1 MCRARYFA
9 VKDRQLYAMN
19 GREALSAWSPLREP
33 LFRALWIAAVV
44 SNIGTWMQN
53 VGAAWLMTSLAPS
66 PTMVALVQAATS
78 LPVVLV
84 ALPAG
89 ALADIVDRR
98 ALLLTTQGWMLFA
111 ASVLGVLTLLG
122 ATTAWVLLTLTF
134 ALGLGAALNAPAW
147 QAIIPEVVNRS
158 QLRPAVT
165 LNGVGYNVARAVGPA
180 LGGLVVA
187 VAGAGAAFVLNALS
201 FVGVMVV
208 LCRWRRRAGD
218 RQLPA
223 EDVRGAMR
231 AGLRYV
237 RFAPGLR
244 AVLIRT
250 AVFILGGSALW
261 ALLPL
266 VAREELGLDAT
277 GYGVLLGC
285 LGVGAVIGA
294 ALMPRIQ
301 QKFSTD
307 GLLVGA
313 VFLFALATGAPAYTR
328 NFGLIS
334 FMMLIGGVAWMATMS
349 TFNVGAQVT
358 VPGWVRARALALYGL
373 MFQGGTAFGSAV
385 WGMVAERMSVPQAL
399 LWAALTLIA
408 GLGAMIPYRL
418 KLDDDINLTPSL
430 HWPEPK
436 ALKPPPPDAGPVL
449 VIVEYLIDA
458 ARAQDFIAAMRAV
471 KELRR
476 RDGAY
481 RWGLFNDP
489 ENPKRFVETFVVET
503 WAEHMRQHERVTI
516 ADREIEDAARAFHI
530 GKSPPVVSHLV
541 YAGEELQ

>member
-1 MCRARYFA
+1 
-9 VKDRQLYAMN
+9 MN
-19 GREALSAWSPLREP
+19 KRDALPAWSPLRQS
-33 LFRALWIAAVV
+33 LFRALWVAAVV
-44 SNIGTWMQN
+44 SNVGTWMQN
-53 VGAAWLMTSLAPS
+53 VGAAWLMTSLTSS

-98 ALLLTTQGWMLFA
+98 ALLLVTQGWMLFA
-111 ASVLGVLTLLG
+111 ATLLG
-122 ATTAWVLLTLTF
+122 ILTIVGATTTWILLTLTF

-147 QAIIPEVVNRS
+147 QAIIPEVVDRS

-165 LNGVGYNVARAVGPA
+165 LNGVGYNIARAIGPA
-180 LGGLVVA
+180 LGGLIVA
-187 VAGAGAAFVLNALS
+187 AAGAGAAFVLNALS
-201 FVGVMVV
+201 FLGVMAI
-208 LCRWRRRAGD
+208 LYRWRRPAGGT
-218 RQLPA
+218 QLPA
-223 EDVRGAMR
+223 EDVRGAIR

-250 AVFILGGSALW
+250 GVFILGGSALW

-285 LGVGAVIGA
+285 LGAGAVIGA
-294 ALMPRIQ
+294 ALLPKMQ
-301 QKFSTD
+301 QRLSTD
-307 GLLVGA
+307 RLLLVA
-313 VFLFALATGAPAYTR
+313 TLLFASATAAPAYA
-328 NFGLIS
+328 GS
-334 FMMLIGGVAWMATMS
+334 FIVVCVAMLLGGVAWMASMS

-358 VPGWVRARALALYGL
+358 VPAWVRARALALYGL
-373 MFQGGTAFGSAV
+373 MFQGGTAFGSAL
-385 WGMVAERMSVPQAL
+385 WGVVAERTSVPHAL
-399 LWAALTLIA
+399 LYASVTLIV

-418 KLDDDINLTPSL
+418 KLDEEIDLAPAL

-436 ALKPPPPDAGPVL
+436 AVKPPAPDAGPVL
-449 VIVEYLIDA
+449 VTIEYLIDPA
-458 ARAQDFIAAMRAV
+458 LAREFIAAMQGL

-481 RWGLFNDP
+481 RWGLFSDP
-489 ENPKRFVETFVVET
+489 ANPRRFLETFVVET
-503 WAEHMRQHERVTI
+503 WAEHMRQHERVTM
-516 ADREIEDAARAFHI
+516 ADKEIEDMARRFHT
-530 GKSPPVVSHLV
+530 GKNPPVVSHLV
-541 YAGEELQ
+541 YAGEEPQ

>member
-1 MCRARYFA
+1 
-9 VKDRQLYAMN
+9 MN
-19 GREALSAWSPLREP
+19 QREAVPAWSPLWEP
-33 LFRALWIAAVV
+33 LFRSLWIAAVA

-53 VGAAWLMTSLAPS
+53 VGAAWLMTSLAPT

-98 ALLLTTQGWMLFA
+98 ALLLVTQSWMLA
-111 ASVLGVLTLLG
+111 AATLLGLLTLLG
-122 ATTAWVLLTLTF
+122 ATTAWLLLILTF

-147 QAIIPEVVNRS
+147 QAIIPELVSRS
-158 QLRPAVT
+158 ELRSAVT
-165 LNGVGYNVARAVGPA
+165 LNGVAYNIARAVGPA
-180 LGGLVVA
+180 LGGLIVA
-187 VAGAGAAFVLNALS
+187 AAGPGAVFMLNAVS
-201 FVGVMVV
+201 FLGVILV
-208 LCRWRRRAGD
+208 LYRWQRPLGESE
-218 RQLPA
+218 LPA
-223 EDVRGAMR
+223 EDVLGAVR

-266 VAREELGLDAT
+266 VARQELGLDAM
-277 GYGVLLGC
+277 GYGILLGC
-285 LGVGAVIGA
+285 LGAGAVLGA
-294 ALMPRIQ
+294 ALLPRMQ
-301 QKFSTD
+301 HKFSTETFLA
-307 GLLVGA
+307 GGTL
-313 VFLFALATGAPAYTR
+313 LFALATAAPAYTR
-328 NFGLIS
+328 HFVLVCVAMLLGGL
-334 FMMLIGGVAWMATMS
+334 AWITIMS

-373 MFQGGTAFGSAV
+373 MFQGGTALGSTF
-385 WGMVAERMSVPQAL
+385 WGVVAERITLPQAL
-399 LWAALTLIA
+399 AWAAATLVA
-408 GLGAMIPYRL
+408 GLAAMIPYRL
-418 KLDDDINLTPSL
+418 KLDEEINLAPSL

-436 ALKPPPPDAGPVL
+436 PVTPPPLDAGPVL
-449 VIVEYLIDA
+449 VTVEYIIDPK
-458 ARAQDFIAAMRAV
+458 RAHDFISAMQPV

-481 RWGLFNDP
+481 RWGVFYDP
-489 ENPKRFVETFVVET
+489 SNPKRYLETFVVES

-516 ADREIEDAARAFHI
+516 ADREIEDAVRAFHT
-530 GKSPPVVSHLV
+530 GKNPPVVSHLI
-541 YAGEELQ
+541 YAGDEPPTA